1 MNKPILFYS
10 KKDSRSINLWNKLQ
24 KENRLENFIKI
35 CTDNNNK
42 IPSIVRSVPSIY
54 VKGRPIITDA
64 AIPMFLNSFN
74 DSVASS
80 PEVNS
85 QSNIDNS
92 CKSSINN
99 FNPIEMSD
107 RWSDSYSFIENSNKP
122 MDYSFQFLNTTSTN
136 TENQT
141 DGNNNMNKKA
151 YNNTQTVNIP
161 QFQEPV
167 DKSNNNNLESRLENL
182 QKSRINFK

>member
-10 KKDSRSINLWNKLQ
+10 KKDNRSINLWNKLQ
-24 KENRLENFIKI
+24 KENKLQNFIKI
-35 CTDNNNK
+35 CVDNNTK
-42 IPSIVRSVPSIY
+42 IPSIVKSVPSIY

-64 AIPMFLNSFN
+64 AIPMFL
-74 DSVASS
+74 SS
-80 PEVNS
+80 YDNTATGDTGTS
-85 QSNIDNS
+85 NNTNIDNNCKSNID
-92 CKSSINN
+92 N

-122 MDYSFQFLNTTSTN
+122 MDYSFQFLNTAGENTQNNTSTQN
-136 TENQT
+136 TQSF
-141 DGNNNMNKKA
+141 NKK
-151 YNNTQTVNIP
+151 QPINIP

-167 DKSNNNNLESRLENL
+167 NRSNNNLESRLEDL